1 MEREVCLTVNTNL
14 KVNTPVPK
22 ASTKNKTKKKA
33 EKVSRTRVSF
43 PPKSKTPSQQ
53 TTCRRTALVATS
65 KFHFQKAGKSAKK
78 KTRDRER
85 ERKKKV
91 HTKAENRH
99 SAKLATSTPLV
110 LSLWPN
116 LLTAA
121 NPELTL
127 HRNER
132 WIRAE
137 WAYGAIVLTGLFWGN
152 FLAYCMKKRTY

>member
-22 ASTKNKTKKKA
+22 ASTKKKRPK
-33 EKVSRTRVSF
+33 KFSRTRASL
-43 PPKSKTPSQQ
+43 PPISKTLSQQ
-53 TTCRRTALVATS
+53 TTCRRTALVAAS
-65 KFHFQKAGKSAKK
+65 KSHFQKAGKTAKK
-78 KTRDRER
+78 KKRRER
-85 ERKKKV
+85 EKKKV

-99 SAKLATSTPLV
+99 GAKLATSTPLV

-121 NPELTL
+121 NPQLTL

-152 FLAYCMKKRTY
+152 FLACCMKKRTY